1 MAGYLENR
9 ADVSATVNLDLD
21 AAFLPE
27 CSFVSIWHFLQEP
40 FSNIE
45 KYSRAKKVSV
55 SPAICDGDICLTI
68 THEGGGFGLETSEL
82 GRGYGLSNIRGRA
95 GRLGGILHIDNYA
108 AAGTNLDIKVPVP
121 VPIAWPSLV

>member
-1 MAGYLENR
+1 MDEALGSLAGYLENR

-68 THEGGGFGLETSEL
+68 THEGGG
-82 GRGYGLSNIRGRA
+82 YGLSNIKGRA